1 MHNDKTYIS
10 RYLLIFF
17 IIGVIKLMRIIKALL
32 KNFKLSFHH
41 ENEGTYTIVLP
52 LDIILCASKHHYLQ
66 YLKKNV
72 RYLTKYLT

>member
-1 MHNDKTYIS
+1 
-10 RYLLIFF
+10 
-17 IIGVIKLMRIIKALL
+17 MRIIKALL

-72 RYLTKYLT
+72 RYLSILPEKNVLSKQNRTI

>member
-17 IIGVIKLMRIIKALL
+17 IIGVIKLMRIIKS
-32 KNFKLSFHH
+32 FIQSFHH

-52 LDIILCASKHHYLQ
+52 LDIILCASKYHYLQ